1 MISRDYIHQKKLLD
15 SETDAMSISSISY
28 DNNKMKTSISIE
40 ARFVRITASID
51 CSHPTTVDL
60 PSTTSESI
68 VVNTDSPNSYP
79 YQTTSLSF
87 RTFPPLFPTPTNILS
102 ESPCPTLKPSTAI
115 PIPSLTITDQIITPH
130 HHLNR
135 SARTKDYSDSS
146 PFDYGSPYHIPAI
159 LGTTDTIYE
168 KREHNRFDRKSFV
181 VLDDNVECDNGNIIL
196 INIDVPEKSDQT
208 MITEDC
214 AYGDMYN
221 NYLHVNVNVK

>member
-28 DNNKMKTSISIE
+28 DNNKMKPSISIE
-40 ARFVRITASID
+40 THFVLD

-87 RTFPPLFPTPTNILS
+87 RTFHLLFPTPTNIFS
-102 ESPCPTLKPSTAI
+102 ESPCPTLKPSTVI

-135 SARTKDYSDSS
+135 STRTKDYSDSS
-146 PFDYGSPYHIPAI
+146 PFDYAI
-159 LGTTDTIYE
+159 FINLEKDTRYE

-181 VLDDNVECDNGNIIL
+181 VLDDNVECDNGNKIL
-196 INIDVPEKSDQT
+196 INIDVPEKNDQT

-221 NYLHVNVNVK
+221 NYLHVKVNVK